1 MQNPI
6 TSASS
11 TRTVMV
17 LDDHVFYRDILVRLL
32 DMQAHLEVI
41 GQGDF
46 CDQAMS
52 MIINL
57 EPDIVLAAPCL
68 NPEANLFFIEQLLS
82 KRQNTCIL
90 LIASSCGT
98 EDLVKFICS
107 GVSGIFLK
115 ARNFEILL
123 KAIDRVLAGELWF
136 ERTLLKSIVDTAD
149 RIPLA
154 QSPTNTIDN
163 TNDKLD
169 GLSKRELQIVELVVK
184 GLNTNSIAKT
194 LAISEKTV
202 RNHIYS
208 IYGKLEVSDRLELAR
223 FASPKN

>member
-1 MQNPI
+1 MQ
-6 TSASS
+6 T
-11 TRTVMV
+11 
-17 LDDHVFYRDILVRLL
+17 
-32 DMQAHLEVI
+32 HLEVI
-41 GQGDF
+41 GQADF
-46 CDQAMS
+46 SDQAMS
-52 MIINL
+52 MILNL
-57 EPDIVLAAPCL
+57 EPDIILAAPCQH
-68 NPEANLFFIEQLLS
+68 PETNLLFIEKLLS
-82 KRQNTCIL
+82 KRQDTCIL

-115 ARNFEILL
+115 TRSFEILL

-149 RIPLA
+149 KL
-154 QSPTNTIDN
+154 QPTQAPAYTVDN
-163 TNDKLD
+163 TNNKLD
-169 GLSKRELQIVELVVK
+169 GLSRRELQIVELVVQ
-184 GLNTNSIAKT
+184 GQNTNSIAKT

-223 FASPKN
+223 FASQTN